1 MESID
6 LDEANLAYVE
16 QGTGDPI
23 VFVHGGFSD
32 LRAWASQLRAFSS
45 NYRCIAYSLR
55 YHYPNPWR
63 GDGSDYTVPVH
74 AKDLANLIE
83 RLGAS
88 PAHLVGTSYGGRIAL
103 HLARER
109 PELVRTL
116 VLAEPALSFW
126 IRDTP
131 SGSAVL
137 ADLANNYFEP
147 GQSAIGRGDLEQA
160 ARLFV
165 DGVGGAGTFDTLP
178 RDVRQRYV
186 DNIRVQ
192 AIPAS
197 PAPFS
202 RDDATKVRVPVLLIN
217 GERTTNIFVLVNDE
231 LEKYLP
237 NVERTRIP
245 EASHLMTVTHPNEF
259 NKVVMAFLARYRG
272 KD

>member
-1 MESID
+1 MMESID

-116 VLAEPALSFW
+116 VLAEPAL
-126 IRDTP
+126 
-131 SGSAVL
+131 
-137 ADLANNYFEP
+137 
-147 GQSAIGRGDLEQA
+147 RGDLEQA